1 MEFSRQEYWSGLPSI
16 LLCVVYSSF
25 SQQHLFFLKI
35 HTCSQSNPPQTTL
48 FQFAYKITTKTHVA
62 PAYWDNSYVHPSQP
76 FKIVNTSPLSRWE
89 LRAKRAAKVGEAPV
103 CLLFSHLTLRA
114 EAFRTLTGIPQRLHQ
129 QVQGPENSYSTKR
142 QVPYNHLG
150 EKLLEPSPKVRRVAS
165 MPESKEDIS
174 FWVDEG
180 VPCHPPLEV
189 RTTTWQGIASNITY
203 LLMDFL
209 YFYE

>member
-1 MEFSRQEYWSGLPSI
+1 MVSSASI
-16 LLCVVYSSF
+16 LN
-25 SQQHLFFLKI
+25 I
-35 HTCSQSNPPQTTL
+35 
-48 FQFAYKITTKTHVA
+48 
-62 PAYWDNSYVHPSQP
+62 
-76 FKIVNTSPLSRWE
+76 LSALANYIQNLWS
-89 LRAKRAAKVGEAPV
+89 LSGWQALIKW
-103 CLLFSHLTLRA
+103 LTGADKMADKA

-203 LLMDFL
+203 LQMDFL